1 MNQTLPPYQFVATAR
16 QWQLCLNQLLQ
27 ESRIGLDLE
36 ANSLYAYHESVCL
49 IQISTATHDFIID
62 PLGTQDLPG
71 LGELIANPAVEKV
84 FHAAEYDLI
93 LMKRHYGWELNNL
106 FDTMWAV
113 RVLGHKQMGLAN
125 LLQNYFGVV
134 QNKKHQRAN
143 WCARPLT
150 REQLAYAQIDSHY
163 LLPLRD
169 HLAEELQKKQRWDE
183 AQEIFAEHSRVKAP
197 PLVFD
202 PDSFWNINGV
212 RDLLPRQQAVLKA
225 LHLFRHEEA
234 ERLNRPLY
242 RIFSDRTAL
251 ELARDLPETVEDL
264 NPIYGMSSGQVQR
277 YGRRLIALIREAQKA
292 TPPRPPKRT
301 NRPPD
306 EIVTRFEMLHLWRK
320 ERAIQRGVES
330 DVVLSREAMWA
341 LAEARPQ
348 TWDALTQVAEIGP
361 IRRQLYGQEILKVL
375 GRA

>member
-1 MNQTLPPYQFVATAR
+1 MNQSLPPYQFVSNTK
-16 QWQLCLNQLLQ
+16 QWQLCLQQLRQ
-27 ESRIGLDLE
+27 ENRLGLDLE
-36 ANSLYAYHESVCL
+36 ANSLFAYHESVCL
-49 IQISTATHDFIID
+49 IQISTTDQDFIID
-62 PLGTQDLPG
+62 PLQVPDLSG
-71 LGELIANPAVEKV
+71 LGELITDPAIEKV

-125 LLQNYFGVV
+125 LLQNYFGVT

-169 HLAEELQKKQRWDE
+169 HLAQELKQKERWDE
-183 AQEIFAEHSRVKAP
+183 AQEIFAAHSRVKAP

-202 PDSFWNINGV
+202 PDAFWSINGV
-212 RDLLPRQQAVLKA
+212 RDLTPHQQAVLKA

-234 ERLNRPLY
+234 ERSNRPLY
-242 RIFSDRTAL
+242 RIFSDRTTL
-251 ELARDLPETVEDL
+251 ELAQQLPETVDDL
-264 NPIYGMSSGQVQR
+264 TSIYGMSAGQIRR
-277 YGRRLIALIREAQKA
+277 YGRRLIPLIREAQKA
-292 TPPRPPKRT
+292 TPPRPPKRP

-306 EIVTRFEMLHLWRK
+306 EVVARFEMLHQWRK
-320 ERAIQRGVES
+320 ERAIKRGVES
-330 DVVLSREAMWA
+330 DVVLSKEALWA

-348 TWDALTQVAEIGP
+348 TWDALSQIPEIGP
-361 IRRQLYGQEILKVL
+361 IRRQLYGKEILQVL
-375 GRA
+375 NST

>member
-1 MNQTLPPYQFVATAR
+1 MNQSLPPYQFVANTK
-16 QWQLCLNQLLQ
+16 QWQLCLHQLRQ
-27 ESRIGLDLE
+27 ENRLGLDLE
-36 ANSLYAYHESVCL
+36 ANSLFAYHESVCL
-49 IQISTATHDFIID
+49 IQISTTSQDFIID
-62 PLGTQDLPG
+62 PLEVPDLSG
-71 LGELIANPAVEKV
+71 LGELITDPTIEKV

-125 LLQNYFGVV
+125 LLQSYFGVA

-150 REQLAYAQIDSHY
+150 REQLTYAQIDSHY
-163 LLPLRD
+163 LLLLRD
-169 HLAEELQKKQRWDE
+169 RLAEELKRKGRWDE
-183 AQEIFAEHSRVKAP
+183 AQEIFVAHSRVKAP

-202 PDSFWNINGV
+202 PDSFWSINGV
-212 RDLLPRQQAVLKA
+212 RDLSPRQQAVLKA

-251 ELARDLPETVEDL
+251 ELAQQLPETIDDL
-264 NPIYGMSSGQVQR
+264 VTIYGMSSGQIQR
-277 YGRRLIALIREAQKA
+277 YGRRLIPLVREAQKA
-292 TPPRPPKRT
+292 PPPRPPKRP

-306 EIVTRFEMLHLWRK
+306 EVVARFETLHQWRK
-320 ERAIQRGVES
+320 ERAISRGVES
-330 DVVLSREAMWA
+330 DVVLSKEALWA

-348 TWDALTQVAEIGP
+348 TWDDLSQIPEIGP
-361 IRRQLYGQEILKVL
+361 IRRQLYGKEILKML
-375 GRA
+375 NTA